1 MLTYSTDKNV
11 STLLSTAMRVCLHS
25 ELRTVEVLATKF
37 GAYDDIEAACCGED
51 VGVQTVNVSS
61 SQSKKMDM
69 LWLH

>member
-1 MLTYSTDKNV
+1 MPA
-11 STLLSTAMRVCLHS
+11 TATRVCPHS

-51 VGVQTVNVSS
+51 FGVQIVNVSS
-61 SQSKKMDM
+61 SQSEKMDM